1 MLNRFAS
8 IFPESKAARSSGV
21 SAHDSASS
29 RAVQLGFI
37 IPPHH
42 CVLVRG
48 GVVAWNQHLWRLI
61 TPTLRLG
68 LLEAA
73 QARIDVLERANHDL
87 EERLKKIAA
96 LAGDVA
102 YSPKNET
109 TEPQPPHP

>member
-8 IFPESKAARSSGV
+8 VFPKSKATRSSAV
-21 SAHDSASS
+21 SAQDSASS

-68 LLEAA
+68 HLGTGGETRPGVGEPLGPATRPQFDSHRWHWHPSPQRLTA
-73 QARIDVLERANHDL
+73 WPARHR
-87 EERLKKIAA
+87 
-96 LAGDVA
+96 
-102 YSPKNET
+102 
-109 TEPQPPHP
+109 